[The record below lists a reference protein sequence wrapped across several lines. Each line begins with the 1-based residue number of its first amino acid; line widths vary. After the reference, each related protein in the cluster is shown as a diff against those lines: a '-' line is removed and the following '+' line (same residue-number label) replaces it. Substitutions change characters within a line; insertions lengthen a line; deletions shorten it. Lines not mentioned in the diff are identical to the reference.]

1 MVFRLILFLWEFMM
15 DVVSISG
22 MGSDEKDLEILLLR
36 QQLRIVERKQDR
48 GPQIPRWQK
57 VPLAMLAMR
66 LKKQA
71 RDGKAA
77 LEESMRLFKPATVIS
92 WHRAMVRRKW
102 TYKQGKK
109 SGRPPIDKELE
120 QLIVQVAKDNPDL
133 GYEKLAGEMNKL
145 GYDVGKTTVST
156 MLNRHGILPAPER
169 GRQGSNWQT
178 FLNHYKDQFL
188 ACDFFTVET
197 LWLQTVFVLFFIEH
211 GTRRVYLAGCTAHP
225 TGEWVTQQA
234 RQMSW
239 ELQDRKEPISYLIH
253 DHDKKFLLAFD
264 TVFESEGVEI
274 VDIPYQAPNANAFAE
289 RWVRT
294 VREECL
300 DKIIILNERHLHRT
314 LNEYVSYYNSRRP
327 HQGLNQ
333 DSPLGL
339 APVTQ
344 NGPVRHRK
352 VLGGIIRDYYR
363 EAA

>member
-1 MVFRLILFLWEFMM
+1 MM
-15 DVVSISG
+15 DIASITG

-36 QQLRIVERKQDR
+36 QQLRIVERKHER

-71 RDGKAA
+71 RDGKVA
-77 LEESMRLFKPATVIS
+77 LEESVRLFKPATVIG

-102 TYKQGKK
+102 TYKQGARP
-109 SGRPPIDKELE
+109 GRPPIDKELE
-120 QLIVQVAKDNPDL
+120 QLIVQIARANPDL
-133 GYEKLAGEMNKL
+133 GYEKLSGEMGKL
-145 GYDVGKTTVST
+145 GYNVSKTTVSIV
-156 MLNRHGILPAPER
+156 LNRHEILPAPER
-169 GRQGSNWQT
+169 GRQGSNWQA
-178 FLNHYKDQFL
+178 FLNHYKAQFL

-197 LWLQTVFVLFFIEH
+197 LWLQTLFVLFFIEH
-211 GTRRVYLAGCTAHP
+211 GTRQVYLAGCTTHP
-225 TGEWVTQQA
+225 TGEWVVQQA
-234 RQMSW
+234 RQMTW
-239 ELQDRKEPISYLIH
+239 ELQEREESMLYLIH
-253 DHDKKFLLAFD
+253 DHDKKFPKAFD

-274 VDIPYQAPNANAFAE
+274 VDIPYRAPNANAFAE

-300 DKIIILNERHLHRT
+300 DKIIILNERHLRKT
-314 LNEYVSYYNSRRP
+314 LQEYIAYYNTRRP

-339 APVTQ
+339 APVPQ
-344 NGPVRHRK
+344 KGPIQYRN